1 MKKRGALSDSR
12 RRATQRRMLAPRQ
25 LWAARV
31 LVGWNRKDLARHSK
45 TSPDTVQ
52 AFENRGSDPKQSTIL
67 AWERALRK
75 AGVVFIDG
83 DDNAGP
89 GVRLREPQR

>member
-1 MKKRGALSDSR
+1 MKKRGRLPVKASS
-12 RRATQRRMLAPRQ
+12 ATERRMLTPQQ

-75 AGVVFIDG
+75 AGVEFIDG
-83 DDNAGP
+83 DDHRGP
-89 GVRLREPQR
+89 GVRLRDPQR

>member
-1 MKKRGALSDSR
+1 MKKRDALPTKQGS
-12 RRATQRRMLAPRQ
+12 AKKRRMLTPRQ
-25 LWAARV
+25 LWAARI

-75 AGVVFIDG
+75 AGVVFIEGTDTE
-83 DDNAGP
+83 GP
-89 GVRLREPQR
+89 GVRLKEPQK

>member
-1 MKKRGALSDSR
+1 MQAAPQLSTVRS
-12 RRATQRRMLAPRQ
+12 RATQRRMLTPRQ

-31 LVGWNRKDLARHSK
+31 LIGWTRKDLAHHSK

-67 AWERALRK
+67 AWTRALSR
-75 AGVVFIDG
+75 AGVVLIDQ
-83 DDNAGP
+83 DKDQGP
-89 GVRLREPQR
+89 GVRLREPVR

>member
-1 MKKRGALSDSR
+1 
-12 RRATQRRMLAPRQ
+12 MLTPTQ

-31 LVGWNRKDLARHSK
+31 LVGWTRKDLAHHSK

-67 AWERALRK
+67 AWKRALWR

-83 DDNAGP
+83 DEHQGP

>member
-1 MKKRGALSDSR
+1 
-12 RRATQRRMLAPRQ
+12 MLTPRQ

-31 LVGWNRKDLARHSK
+31 LVGWTRKDLARHSN

-67 AWERALRK
+67 AWTRALSR
-75 AGVVFIDG
+75 AGVMLIEPDK
-83 DDNAGP
+83 DHGP
-89 GVRLREPQR
+89 GVRLRDNPQR